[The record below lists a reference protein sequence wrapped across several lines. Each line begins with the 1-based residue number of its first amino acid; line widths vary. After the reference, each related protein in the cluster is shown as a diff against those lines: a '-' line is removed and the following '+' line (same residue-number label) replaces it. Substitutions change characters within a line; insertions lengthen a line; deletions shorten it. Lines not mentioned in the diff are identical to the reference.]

1 MQARICTGEKNIRA
15 CKALLQVSNTLNM
28 KNLAESLQ
36 TRKANHLY
44 RSRRVVDG
52 PQGVT
57 VHIDGRDYLSF
68 CSNDYL
74 GLANHPEVV
83 AAFHKGVDEFGCG
96 SGAAHLITGHSRAH
110 HALEEELADFVQRPR
125 ALLFSTGYSANLGV
139 MSALLGRGD
148 RVFEDRLN
156 HASLLDAA
164 RLSGARLIRYRHNE
178 PAELASRLA
187 SAPECET
194 LVATDGVFSMDGDIA
209 PLPELSAVAA
219 RHDAWLLVDDAHG
232 LGVLGPQGRG
242 SVAQAGLA
250 VSEVPILMGT
260 LGKAFGT
267 FGAFVA
273 GTEDLIETL
282 IQQARTY
289 IYTTAPPS
297 AVACATRAALQRV
310 REDDWRREHLQ
321 CLVKRFRSGAKQ
333 LGLPLCDSETAIQPL
348 MVAAAE
354 RALQLSEVLR
364 EQGILIS
371 AIRPPTV
378 AEGAS
383 RLRITFSATHSEA
396 QVDRLLAALE
406 TAGKAAMHGTGV
418 AG

>member
-1 MQARICTGEKNIRA
+1 
-15 CKALLQVSNTLNM
+15 M
-28 KNLAESLQ
+28 KNLSEQLRA
-36 TRKANHLY
+36 RRDNHLY
-44 RSRRVVDG
+44 RSRLVVEG

-57 VHIDGRDYLSF
+57 VHVDGSDYLSF

-74 GLANHPEVV
+74 GLANHPDVV

-110 HALEEELADFVQRPR
+110 HALEEELADFVRRPR

-139 MSALLGRGD
+139 MSSLLGRGD
-148 RVFEDRLN
+148 RVFGDRLN

-164 RLSGARLIRYRHNE
+164 RLSGARLIRYPHNDQ
-178 PAELASRLA
+178 AELGARLA
-187 SAPECET
+187 AAPVCET

-209 PLPELSAVAA
+209 PLAQLSAMA
-219 RHDAWLLVDDAHG
+219 RHHDAWLLVDDAHG

-242 SVAQAGLA
+242 SVAQAGLG
-250 VSEVPILMGT
+250 VDEVPILMGT

-273 GTEDLIETL
+273 GDEDLIETL

-289 IYTTAPPS
+289 IYTTAPPP
-297 AVACATRAALQRV
+297 AVACAARAALLRV

-321 CLVKRFRSGAKQ
+321 LLVKRFRSGARQ
-333 LGLPLCDSETAIQPL
+333 LGLPLYDSETAIQPL
-348 MVAAAE
+348 MVAAAD
-354 RALQLSEVLR
+354 RALNLSERLR

-378 AEGAS
+378 AAGSS
-383 RLRITFSATHSEA
+383 RLRITFSAAHSEA

-406 TAGKAAMHGTGV
+406 VVSNK
-418 AG
+418 

>member
-1 MQARICTGEKNIRA
+1 MYLCKNTFAPARRSYRFV
-15 CKALLQVSNTLNM
+15 LPRYM
-28 KNLAESLQ
+28 KNLAKQLQ
-36 TRKANHLY
+36 TRKASHLY
-44 RSRRVVDG
+44 RSRLVVEG

-74 GLANHPEVV
+74 GLANHPDVV

-139 MSALLGRGD
+139 MSSLLGRGD
-148 RVFEDRLN
+148 RVFQDRLN

-164 RLSGARLIRYRHNE
+164 RLSGARLIRYPHNA
-178 PAELASRLA
+178 PAELDSRLA
-187 SAPECET
+187 VAPACET
-194 LVATDGVFSMDGDIA
+194 LAATDGVFSMDGDMA
-209 PLPELSAVAA
+209 PLAQLSAIAT

-242 SVAQAGLA
+242 SVAQAGLG
-250 VSEVPILMGT
+250 VDDVPILMGT

-273 GTEDLIETL
+273 GNEDLVETL
-282 IQQARTY
+282 IQRARTY
-289 IYTTAPPS
+289 IYTTAPPP

-310 REDDWRREHLQ
+310 REDDWRREHLRL
-321 CLVKRFRSGAKQ
+321 LVKRFRSGARQ

-348 MVAAAE
+348 MVEAAD
-354 RALQLSEVLR
+354 RALSLSERLR

-378 AEGAS
+378 AEGSS
-383 RLRITFSATHSEA
+383 RLRITFSAAHSEA

-406 TAGKAAMHGTGV
+406 AV
-418 AG
+418 SSR